1 MTVDV
6 ISGNVEDGD
15 RREAGLKTA
24 FRLLPPGE
32 KPPGKYDRIKKTAAR
47 GCTADGSLFPPVR
60 AVSVKTAFSGK
71 GGDYLISTVAPASVS

>member
-6 ISGNVEDGD
+6 ISGKVEDGD

-24 FRLLPPGE
+24 FRLLPPPGE

-47 GCTADGSLFPPVR
+47 GCTADGSLFLPVR
-60 AVSVKTAFSGK
+60 AVSVKTAFFRK
-71 GGDYLISTVAPASVS
+71 RR